1 VSDPAEPGTHP
12 ADGPARA
19 PAAVVAAV
27 NETRGTVLAER
38 LAIASSLW
46 GRFRGLM
53 GRPPMPT
60 GDGLFLTGTNGI
72 HMIFMRFP
80 IDAVF
85 VAKAGPDGSRRVLSV
100 HRGVRPWVGLVPLV
114 RGADGVLELPVGA
127 IDASSTVPGDLVR
140 LG

>member
-1 VSDPAEPGTHP
+1 MDA
-12 ADGPARA
+12 AAAAR
-19 PAAVVAAV
+19 

-53 GRPPMPT
+53 GRSDLPP

-72 HMIFMRFP
+72 HMFFMRFP

-85 VAKAGPDGSRRVLSV
+85 VGKVGTDGLRPVLSV
-100 HRGVRPWVGLVPLV
+100 HRGVRPWLGLVPLV

-127 IDASSTVPGDLVR
+127 IDASATVPGDSVR

>member
-1 VSDPAEPGTHP
+1 LDA
-12 ADGPARA
+12 AAAAR
-19 PAAVVAAV
+19 

-53 GRPPMPT
+53 GRSGLPP
-60 GDGLFLTGTNGI
+60 GEGLFLTGTNGI
-72 HMIFMRFP
+72 HMFFMRFP

-85 VAKAGPDGSRRVLSV
+85 VGKAAADGSRPVLSV

-127 IDASSTVPGDLVR
+127 VDASATVPGDAVR

>member
-1 VSDPAEPGTHP
+1 M
-12 ADGPARA
+12 
-19 PAAVVAAV
+19 VAAQAAH

-38 LAIASSLW
+38 LALASSLW

-53 GRPPMPT
+53 GRSALPP

-72 HMIFMRFP
+72 HMFFMRFP

-85 VAKAGPDGSRRVLSV
+85 VAKPGPDGARRVLSV
-100 HRGVRPWVGLVPLV
+100 HRRVRPWVGLVPLV

-127 IDASSTVPGDLVR
+127 IDASSTVPGDSVR
-140 LG
+140 LA

>member
-1 VSDPAEPGTHP
+1 LDAAG
-12 ADGPARA
+12 AAR
-19 PAAVVAAV
+19 

-53 GRPPMPT
+53 GRSALPD

-72 HMIFMRFP
+72 HMFFMRFP

-85 VAKAGPDGSRRVLSV
+85 VGKAGSDGLRPVLSV
-100 HRGVRPWVGLVPLV
+100 HRGIRPWVGLVPLV

-127 IDASSTVPGDLVR
+127 VDASATVPGDALR

>member
-1 VSDPAEPGTHP
+1 MTAAAT
-12 ADGPARA
+12 AAR
-19 PAAVVAAV
+19 

-53 GRPPMPT
+53 GRDTLPP

-72 HMIFMRFP
+72 HMFFMRFP

-85 VAKAGPDGSRRVLSV
+85 VGKAGPDGARRVLSV
-100 HRGVRPWVGLVPLV
+100 HRNVRPWLGMVPLV
-114 RGADGVLELPVGA
+114 RGADGVVELPVGA
-127 IDASSTVPGDLVR
+127 IDASGTAPGDSLR

>member
-1 VSDPAEPGTHP
+1 MDA
-12 ADGPARA
+12 AAAAR
-19 PAAVVAAV
+19 

-53 GRPPMPT
+53 GRSDLPP

-72 HMIFMRFP
+72 HMFFMRFP

-85 VAKAGPDGSRRVLSV
+85 VGKAGTDGLRPVLSV
-100 HRGVRPWVGLVPLV
+100 HRGVRPWLGLVPLV

-127 IDASSTVPGDLVR
+127 IDASATVPGDSVR

>member
-1 VSDPAEPGTHP
+1 LDA
-12 ADGPARA
+12 AAAAR
-19 PAAVVAAV
+19 

-53 GRPPMPT
+53 GRSHLAL
-60 GDGLFLTGTNGI
+60 GDGLFLPGTNGI
-72 HMIFMRFP
+72 HMFFMRFP

-85 VAKAGPDGSRRVLSV
+85 VGKAGVDGLRRVLSV
-100 HRGVRPWVGLVPLV
+100 HRGVCPWIGLVPLV
-114 RGADGVLELPVGA
+114 RGADGVLELPVGV
-127 IDASSTVPGDLVR
+127 IDASATVPGDAVR